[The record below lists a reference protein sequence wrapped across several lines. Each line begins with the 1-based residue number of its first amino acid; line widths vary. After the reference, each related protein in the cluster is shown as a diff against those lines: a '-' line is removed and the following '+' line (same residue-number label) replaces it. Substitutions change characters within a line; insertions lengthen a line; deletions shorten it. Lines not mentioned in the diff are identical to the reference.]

1 MGKISQLAVYILM
14 LSLPVGVQAV
24 IIDDFTSKPNNQWQL
39 ISDQVMGGVSTGTLS
54 FNQDESQTFAHL
66 NGTVSTENNGGF
78 LQFRANT
85 KNIDKKKVQGI
96 YLNVRG
102 NNEKYYIH
110 LRTAGT
116 LMPWHYYT
124 SDFMTDKT
132 WQTIQLPLDGFA
144 PSSGWLR
151 NSVKSSS
158 IKSVAVVAYGRDHLA
173 DIQVAEIGFY

>member
-1 MGKISQLAVYILM
+1 
-14 LSLPVGVQAV
+14 
-24 IIDDFTSKPNNQWQL
+24 
-39 ISDQVMGGVSTGTLS
+39 
-54 FNQDESQTFAHL
+54 
-66 NGTVSTENNGGF
+66 
-78 LQFRANT
+78 
-85 KNIDKKKVQGI
+85 
-96 YLNVRG
+96 
-102 NNEKYYIH
+102 
-110 LRTAGT
+110 
-116 LMPWHYYT
+116 MPWHYYT